1 MLLLTLTL
9 VFMLFRRVEVNN
21 VPNKSRWLM
30 AAGTTLLGL
39 QFMLQFTLRLREM
52 GETQAVILNMIML
65 VPAAWLL
72 IIAVLYLQRQG
83 RLTWYEW
90 LAGPVG
96 WIIIVILI
104 LSATLSD
111 DLPFFSDTPTIRR
124 AEYTGAVI
132 FFIIIFYYL
141 YLQLAELRHIR
152 RSLKNFYDHDMSNL
166 LRWMELCI
174 LVLAGT
180 AIFIPAAILLPGR
193 QLSFFGVF
201 CIGGIYY
208 LVLSFKDYV
217 QGRNIVQ
224 VMAAQKNA
232 VEAGIDNDANNTP
245 TINEDDMKRVQQA
258 VERWTENGNYL
269 HSGITMAQVSSEMHI
284 SQPLLRSWFHASG
297 YESYPD
303 WIQRLRVEH
312 AKKLMSQHPD
322 WALEAIAE
330 QCGFSSRNYFHKVFQ
345 KLTGKTPNQYMTAN
359 ISLMKTSESRR
370 FLTVNASSTQMAAQ
384 SSSYI
389 PTMK

>member
-9 VFMLFRRVEVNN
+9 VFMLFRRVEVNS

-52 GETQAVILNMIML
+52 GETQAVILNMLML
-65 VPAAWLL
+65 IPAAWLL

-124 AEYTGAVI
+124 AEYIGAVI
-132 FFIIIFYYL
+132 FFIILFYYL

-174 LVLAGT
+174 WVLAGT

-232 VEAGIDNDANNTP
+232 AEAGIDNDANNSP
-245 TINEDDMKRVQQA
+245 TINEDDMKRVPNPYSA
-258 VERWTENGNYL
+258 PGSTLPAMNRIPIGYNGCEWNMPKNSCL
-269 HSGITMAQVSSEMHI
+269 STPTGLSR
-284 SQPLLRSWFHASG
+284 PLPNNADLAAATTSIK
-297 YESYPD
+297 Y
-303 WIQRLRVEH
+303 
-312 AKKLMSQHPD
+312 
-322 WALEAIAE
+322 
-330 QCGFSSRNYFHKVFQ
+330 SRNSQEKHPIN
-345 KLTGKTPNQYMTAN
+345 T
-359 ISLMKTSESRR
+359 
-370 FLTVNASSTQMAAQ
+370 
-384 SSSYI
+384 
-389 PTMK
+389 